1 MIIQRELYM
10 DARSIIAT
18 DLWMERFIDGIII
31 YGWNTQLIIQRE
43 LYIDAI
49 NNSNGFMDGKIY

>member
-1 MIIQRELYM
+1 M

-31 YGWNTQLIIQRE
+31 YGWIYGWNDLWMERTM
-43 LYIDAI
+43 D
-49 NNSNGFMDGKIY
+49 NSKGIMDGMRDE